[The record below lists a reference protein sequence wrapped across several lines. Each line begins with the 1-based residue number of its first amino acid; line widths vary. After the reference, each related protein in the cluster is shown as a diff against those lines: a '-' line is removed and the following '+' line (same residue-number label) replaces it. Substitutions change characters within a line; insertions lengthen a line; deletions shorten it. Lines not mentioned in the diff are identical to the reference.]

1 MLAKGETPILFNS
14 SSTTLR
20 GYVFSADLT
29 ALLKAIL
36 VKEKKYNVGVFNA
49 CSGVGSSAPEIFS
62 IMKSHLGRQI
72 DAIYDDPEKF
82 WAKLPAATEGKPLLG
97 PGRVRRSRR

>member
-20 GYVFSADLT
+20 DYVFSANLT
-29 ALLKAIL
+29 ALLEVML
-36 VKEKKYNVGVFNA
+36 VKEKYNVGVFNA

-62 IMKSHLGRQI
+62 IMKSHSERQI

-82 WAKLPAATEGKPLLG
+82 WAKLPAVTEGRPPLG
-97 PGRVRRSRR
+97 PGRVSKEV

>member
-14 SSTTLR
+14 SSTALR
-20 GYVFSADLT
+20 DYVFSADLT
-29 ALLKAIL
+29 ALLEVML

-49 CSGVGSSAPEIFS
+49 YSGVGSSAPEIFG
-62 IMKSHLGRQI
+62 IMKRHSGRQI

-82 WAKLPAATEGKPLLG
+82 WAKLPADTEWKPPFA
-97 PGRVRRSRR
+97 PGRVSKEV